1 MPFFAKHRR
10 IAPSILYFG
19 TPVLLV
25 STLNETGSVN
35 VAPISSA
42 FWLAQRAVIGISASS
57 QTAKNLLR
65 TGECVLNLP
74 SAEQSGLVNA
84 LALTTGNPVLSES
97 KTKRGYRYVPD
108 KAGRAGLVFLPSTE
122 ISTPRIEQCPVH
134 QETRLV
140 GATPL
145 MSDLPEQAG
154 KILSVELEVL
164 AVHVRPELQLAGH
177 ANRIDPDAWNPM
189 IMSFQQLYGLAPR
202 TAESVLAS
210 IPEER
215 YA

>member
-1 MPFFAKHRR
+1 
-10 IAPSILYFG
+10 
-19 TPVLLV
+19 
-25 STLNETGSVN
+25 
-35 VAPISSA
+35 
-42 FWLAQRAVIGISASS
+42 
-57 QTAKNLLR
+57 
-65 TGECVLNLP
+65 
-74 SAEQSGLVNA
+74 
-84 LALTTGNPVLSES
+84 
-97 KTKRGYRYVPD
+97 VPD
-108 KAGRAGLVFLPSTE
+108 KAGRAGLVFLPGTE

-177 ANRIDPDAWNPM
+177 ANRINPDVWNPM
-189 IMSFQQLYGLAPR
+189 IMGFQQLYGLAPR